1 MKKRII
7 ICCDGTWNDLEMRY
21 ITNVGR
27 LVQALLPEGRSGN
40 KSIPQVVYY
49 DDGVG
54 ADASGLQQ
62 LMQGGFGWGI
72 DNLIYEAYRHVCMNY
87 EDGDELCLFGFSR
100 GAFTARSLAGM
111 IERVGLVPRSE
122 LKHVPGALKA
132 YRAKNTKKQ
141 DAFRKEANSRTID
154 IDLLGCWDTVGA
166 LGIPDKIP
174 FLSIDEISKKRYLF
188 HNTKLGSHIKR
199 AIHAVAI
206 DEHRKEFKAT
216 LMEKP
221 AGAPAG
227 QKLVQKW
234 FPGDHGSVGGGTW
247 EKRGLS
253 NHCLKWMIEQAADLG
268 IELGVNP
275 GHLHDD
281 AISDHSIFFHP
292 SMSLVYSYYDRPMP
306 EGSVKW
312 DDIDQSARDRWAED
326 ASYRPKYLKRRFSNK
341 LDNLPGDHLREPP
354 VDDVHLE
361 VGESA
366 DIQVRALEK
375 NNPAHVQVR
384 QHEKYRVDVSRLQ
397 VWKDGNLDPCDVRGW
412 NTIKEGA
419 KAKLPYEGGETLDAG
434 RVKLSFIKMGRGKR
448 LVPDADWFE
457 LVYRIGDGEHKAIH
471 FAKPAKETESYTKTF
486 TASGNG
492 ELFFA
497 ANDLASRFDLVD
509 KYDNNAGW
517 VWIRL
522 TRES

>member
-1 MKKRII
+1 M
-7 ICCDGTWNDLEMRY
+7 W
-21 ITNVGR
+21 
-27 LVQALLPEGRSGN
+27 A
-40 KSIPQVVYY
+40 
-49 DDGVG
+49 
-54 ADASGLQQ
+54 
-62 LMQGGFGWGI
+62 GWG
-72 DNLIYEAYRHVCMNY
+72 
-87 EDGDELCLFGFSR
+87 
-100 GAFTARSLAGM
+100 
-111 IERVGLVPRSE
+111 
-122 LKHVPGALKA
+122 
-132 YRAKNTKKQ
+132 
-141 DAFRKEANSRTID
+141 
-154 IDLLGCWDTVGA
+154 
-166 LGIPDKIP
+166 
-174 FLSIDEISKKRYLF
+174 IDEISKKRYLF

-216 LMEKP
+216 LMDKP

-227 QKLVQKW
+227 QRLVQKW

-268 IELGVNP
+268 IELGVDP
-275 GHLHDD
+275 GLLHDD

-312 DDIDQSARDRWAED
+312 DDIDQSARDRWA
-326 ASYRPKYLKRRFSNK
+326 
-341 LDNLPGDHLREPP
+341 
-354 VDDVHLE
+354 DDVHLE
-361 VGESA
+361 VGASA
-366 DIQVRALEK
+366 DIKVHALEK
-375 NNPAHVQVR
+375 NNPSHIQVL

-412 NTIKEGA
+412 NTIKKGA
-419 KAKLPYEGGETLDAG
+419 KAKLPYDGGEELDAG

-457 LVYRIGDGEHKAIH
+457 LVYRIGDGEHKVIH
-471 FAKPAKETESYTKTF
+471 FSRPAQETEPYTKSF

-492 ELFFA
+492 EIFFA

-509 KYDNNAGW
+509 KFDNNAGW
-517 VWIRL
+517 VWIRV